1 VVSVVDFVHACFL
14 ISMLLYC
21 LGMAFKFVDKD
32 YVTKV
37 VIFLFSFFLT
47 LWGFSN
53 KFLVAIF
60 ILHLLFGPLLGSVY
74 DVQNIVLIIPPPPLI
89 CMKKWKV

>member
-37 VIFLFSFFLT
+37 AILFYFIFLHFGLFLIN
-47 LWGFSN
+47 F
-53 KFLVAIF
+53 
-60 ILHLLFGPLLGSVY
+60 
-74 DVQNIVLIIPPPPLI
+74 
-89 CMKKWKV
+89 

>member
-37 VIFLFSFFLT
+37 VILFFFLFFTF
-47 LWGFSN
+47 WGFSN

-60 ILHLLFGPLLGSVY
+60 I
-74 DVQNIVLIIPPPPLI
+74 
-89 CMKKWKV
+89 